1 MSDTL
6 LTLRVT
12 SVPEWEAEDLVRG
25 VLGPA
30 VALASDEQAKAM
42 LSEINIGLPVDILH
56 EDLATYAGSQKA
68 SFQIPDGVETAN
80 YDFYVIQVPLN
91 ILVPEGRITRLR
103 LSLHLVT
110 GGAGGALAYDLFP
123 PDKWDVST
131 LKAGEVKLDVSKALG
146 FVCPAVADCL
156 GVNLQFP
163 IQWTVHNTSIRTTD
177 RMSNPVQWYVTD
189 RSVEHGFSGAVIA
202 RVPKGADLTVEAGM
216 VGEIRKSGP
225 LGRLLKARFASD
237 TRIYPVKVR
246 P

>member
-1 MSDTL
+1 MDDTL
-6 LTLRVT
+6 LTLRPV

-30 VALASDEQAKAM
+30 VTMATDEQAEAM
-42 LSEINIGLPVDILH
+42 LKEIRVKLPQDILR
-56 EDLATYAGSQKA
+56 EDLATYAGPQKA
-68 SFQIPDGVETAN
+68 SFQIPDGVETTN

-103 LSLHLVT
+103 LRLQLVT
-110 GGAGGALAYDLFP
+110 AGVGGAVAYDLFP

-131 LKAGEVKLDVSKALG
+131 VKVGDVKLDVSKALG
-146 FVCPAVADCL
+146 FVCPAAADCL
-156 GVNLQFP
+156 GLNLGFP
-163 IQWTVHNTSIRTTD
+163 IQWTVYNTRIETTD
-177 RMSNPVQWYVTD
+177 RMSNPVEWYVTD

-202 RVPKGADLTVEAGM
+202 RVPKGADLSVEAAM